1 MEYTEDQIRDMLQR
15 EADRRVTEALK
26 TAKEKFDAEKEAALQ
41 AERERVKKETLEQ
54 ATLSAE
60 ELAKKQLEEK
70 IKEISSK
77 EAEIAKKQNLLLA
90 KEKLTEAGVPKTG
103 YENLLGI
110 MVTENEDATIGN
122 VDQFIKVFTSTK
134 TELETAIRSELSK
147 VPPPSGGGS
156 GADITKE
163 KFATMSYKDKMELK
177 QTNPELF
184 STFIKG

>member
-1 MEYTEDQIRDMLQR
+1 MEYTEEQIRDMLQR

-26 TAKEKFDAEKEAALQ
+26 TAKEKAEAEKAEAIK
-41 AERERVKKETLEQ
+41 AERERVEKETLEK

-60 ELAKKQLEEK
+60 ELAKKQLEVKLQEVAT
-70 IKEISSK
+70 K
-77 EAEIAKKQNLLLA
+77 EAEIAKKHNLLLA
-90 KEKLTEAGVPKTG
+90 KEKLAEAGVPKTG

-110 MVTENEDATIGN
+110 MVNDNEEATLGN
-122 VDQFIKVFTSTK
+122 VTQFINAFSTTK
-134 TELETAIRSELSK
+134 TELETSIRSELSK

-163 KFATMSYKDKMELK
+163 KFATMSYKDKMDLK
-177 QTNPELF
+177 NTNPELF

>member
-1 MEYTEDQIRDMLQR
+1 MEYTDEQIKDMLQR
-15 EADRRVTEALK
+15 EADRRVTEALQTQK
-26 TAKEKFDAEKEAALQ
+26 LKLEAEKETALQ

-60 ELAKKQLEEK
+60 ELAKKQLE
-70 IKEISSK
+70 IKLQEVATK

-110 MVTENEDATIGN
+110 MVTDSEDATIGN
-122 VDQFIKVFTSTK
+122 VTQFINAFSTTK
-134 TELETAIRSELSK
+134 TELETSIRSELSK
-147 VPPPSGGGS
+147 VPPPKS
-156 GADITKE
+156 GAGGDEITKE
-163 KFATMSYKDKMELK
+163 KFNAMSYKDKMELK